1 MMQAQANYLQEVKN
15 YNTSLAEIYKAI
27 GKEE

>member
-1 MMQAQANYLQEVKN
+1 VNYLTALKN